1 MSSSKSKR
9 LLIINRADLVA
20 NLLPAND
27 NSNVSSHQMRTLRLH
42 HSKSKELRPFLVVAD
57 QIFELVAYSPE
68 LGSVFID
75 DYVQSECSICLASR
89 FDFVYFLISM
99 SRSAKDEY
107 NSLEKL
113 KDKLIELSSADSS
126 KTEFFKNH
134 NKMPCNLQYKFHLHR
149 LFG

>member
-20 NLLPAND
+20 SLLPAND
-27 NSNVSSHQMRTLRLH
+27 NSNKQMRTLRLR

-75 DYVQSECSICLASR
+75 DYVQSECSICLASQ
-89 FDFVYFLISM
+89 FDFIYFLISM
-99 SRSAKDEY
+99 SRSTKDEY
-107 NSLEKL
+107 NSLKKL

-126 KTEFFKNH
+126 KTDFFKNH
-134 NKMPCNLQYKFHLHR
+134 NKTTCNLQYKFHLHR

>member
-75 DYVQSECSICLASR
+75 DYVQSECSICLDQS
-89 FDFVYFLISM
+89 FLSWTFIFTKWHLYVTKGSNRISFLLPTYLVW
-99 SRSAKDEY
+99 AAIGTD
-107 NSLEKL
+107 
-113 KDKLIELSSADSS
+113 IV
-126 KTEFFKNH
+126 
-134 NKMPCNLQYKFHLHR
+134 
-149 LFG
+149 LF